1 MSKVVI
7 NNVRLSFPCLWETE
21 KYNGTDTEK
30 FAATFL
36 IPKNSDALKQ
46 IKEAMAT
53 VSAEKFGKN
62 PPKGLKLCLQ
72 DGDEKEYDGYADHMF
87 VKATTKRRPVVVD
100 KDRTPLVEDDGK
112 PYAGCYVNA
121 SIDFWAMDNQY
132 GKRILCNLNGIQFA
146 KDGEPFGS
154 GGNTALGDFAD
165 ISDAS
170 EDAGDD
176 PFA

>member
-1 MSKVVI
+1 MKLVAKG
-7 NNVRLSFPCLWETE
+7 VRASFPCLFETE

-30 FAATFL
+30 YAITLL
-36 IPKNSDALKQ
+36 IPKDSDTVKQ
-46 IKEAMAT
+46 IKDAMAA
-53 VSAEKFGKN
+53 VSAEKFGKT

-72 DGDEKEYDGYADHMF
+72 DGDEKEYDGYANH
-87 VKATTKRRPVVVD
+87 VYLKATTKRRPVVID
-100 KDRTPLVEDDGK
+100 KDKTPLTADDGK

-132 GKRILCNLNGIQFA
+132 GKRILCNLNGVQFA

-154 GGNTALGDFAD
+154 GGNTAMGDFDD
-165 ISDAS
+165 ISDS
-170 EDAGDD
+170 SDDAGDD